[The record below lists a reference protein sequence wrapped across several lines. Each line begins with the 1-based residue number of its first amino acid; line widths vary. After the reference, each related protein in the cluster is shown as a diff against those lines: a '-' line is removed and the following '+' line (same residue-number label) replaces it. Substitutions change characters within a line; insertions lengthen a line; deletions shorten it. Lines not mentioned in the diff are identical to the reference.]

1 MIDAEGV
8 SGGPGDTP
16 AERPAYL
23 ADQVQDWEV
32 GALCTEGV
40 PAVWPHCPAHP
51 DAHPL
56 TATVVRDEAVWT
68 CPRSGETVAPVG
80 GLEDL

>member
-8 SGGPGDTP
+8 SGGPGHTP
-16 AERPAYL
+16 AERLAYL
-23 ADQVQDWEV
+23 ADQVQAWAVE
-32 GALCTEGV
+32 ALWAEGV
-40 PAVWPHCPAHP
+40 PAVGPHCPAHP

-68 CPRSGETVAPVG
+68 YPRSGETVAPVG